1 MNVWEVGTR
10 VGPYEI
16 VGWLGAGGMGEVYR
30 ARDTR
35 LGRDVAIKLI
45 TQALSG
51 DAGRVRRFEQEARAA
66 GQLNHPNILGIH
78 DVGVHEAT
86 PYLVSELLE
95 GESLRARLQRG
106 PLPPRKA
113 VEFARQTAEGL
124 AAAHDMGIVHRDVKP
139 DNLFV
144 TNDGRIKI
152 LDFGIAKLTRSG
164 DEPGARTGDPTD
176 TAAGVVLGSAGYMS
190 PEQVRGEPVDQRSDI
205 FNVGAIL
212 YEMLTG
218 RAAFGGDT
226 AAEAM
231 AAILKDEPPDQ
242 LPATVQPALARIVS
256 RCLEK
261 TREAR
266 FQSARDLAFGLE
278 VISGTATG
286 AGLTLPARS
295 RLSGGER
302 LAWAVAAVAAVAAIA
317 GWIGRPRPAARELLP
332 TVVALTAPPRATFAA
347 EEAPVISPDGRRVAF
362 VAHDAAGT
370 RLLYTRAFYMRAV
383 EAADGQAIPGSDGA
397 SQPFWSPNSASIGF
411 FAQGRLKTVEV
422 ASGRLQTLAPAAG
435 PRGGTWN
442 QQDIIVFVPSPV
454 EGPHR
459 IPAAGGEATR
469 IAVDGG
475 PFPRGWFPSFLPD
488 GRHFLVF
495 VLTPNPEETGVFIAS
510 LDSPQRTRVI
520 TSRSH
525 AVYAAPGYLLY
536 WREGTLMAQPFD
548 AEQRRLT
555 GTSAA
560 VATGVG
566 MNPVTNQALFSTS
579 ASATLVFYSGAAG
592 QSELAWVDRFGA
604 PIGAATQLGALITIA
619 LSPDASQVVYDLA
632 DARSA
637 AFDLWRLIFSRGEPT
652 RLTFNPG
659 SDLFPVWS
667 PDGSRLAFASV
678 RDGPP
683 QLYEIGAAGAGPERH
698 LLKTDLPAV
707 PTGWTA
713 DGSMLV
719 YMVFNPKTAGGDIW
733 MLPRDGSA
741 PRPFLAT
748 GNDERY
754 GTLSKD
760 GRWLAYVSNESGRY
774 EVYVRSFPDAGNLRQ
789 LSNKG
794 GLQPLWRADDREI
807 FYLAPDRTLMAVEV
821 GASATNLDPGPPRP
835 LFATHATTLEIQPT
849 ARTYAAVRDG
859 QRFLLAN
866 ATQQARSEPI
876 RVVLNWH
883 AALRQ

>member
-1 MNVWEVGTR
+1 
-10 VGPYEI
+10 
-16 VGWLGAGGMGEVYR
+16 MGEVYR
-30 ARDTR
+30 ARDSR
-35 LGRDVAIKLI
+35 LGRDVAIKRI
-45 TQALSG
+45 TQTFAG
-51 DAGRVRRFEQEARAA
+51 DAARLHRFEQEARAA
-66 GQLNHPNILGIH
+66 GQLNHPNVLAIH
-78 DVGVHEAT
+78 DVGVHDGA
-86 PYLVSELLE
+86 PYLVCELLE

-106 PLPPRKA
+106 ALSAAKA
-113 VEFARQTAEGL
+113 VDFARQTAAGL

-144 TNDGRIKI
+144 THDGRIKI
-152 LDFGIAKLTRSG
+152 LDFGIAKLI
-164 DEPGARTGDPTD
+164 GARDESGGGTNQATV
-176 TAAGVVLGSAGYMS
+176 TAEGAIIGSAAYMS
-190 PEQVRGEPVDQRSDI
+190 PEQVRGEPVDERSDI
-205 FNVGAIL
+205 FSAGAIL

-218 RAAFGGDT
+218 RRAFGGET
-226 AAEAM
+226 ATEAM
-231 AAILKDEPPDQ
+231 ASVLKDEPPGP
-242 LPATVQPALARIVS
+242 LPASVQAPVARIVA

-261 TREAR
+261 SREAR

-278 VISGTATG
+278 VMSATG
-286 AGLTLPARS
+286 TGGGVTLPARS
-295 RLSGGER
+295 GLVRGDR
-302 LAWAVAAVAAVAAIA
+302 LAWAVAAVAVLAAIA
-317 GWIGRPRPAARELLP
+317 LWIGRPRPAAPELLS
-332 TVVALTAPPRATFAA
+332 TVVALTAPPGATLAA

-370 RLLYTRAFYMRAV
+370 RLLYTRAVYTRAV
-383 EAADGQAIPGSDGA
+383 EAVDGQAIPGTDDA
-397 SQPFWSPNSASIGF
+397 SQPFWSQNSASIGF
-411 FAQGRLKTVEV
+411 FAQGRLKRVDV
-422 ASGRLQTLAPAAG
+422 ASGRLQTLAPAAA

-442 QQDIIVFVPSPV
+442 QQDIIVFVPSPI

-459 IPAAGGEATR
+459 IPATGGQSTR

-475 PFPRGWFPSFLPD
+475 RFPRGWFPSFLPD

-495 VLTPNPEETGVFIAS
+495 VLTPNPEETAVFVAS
-510 LDSPQRTRVI
+510 LDSPERTRLI
-520 TSRSH
+520 PSRSH

-548 AEQRRLT
+548 AERRTLS
-555 GTSAA
+555 GTPAA

-566 MNPVTNQALFSTS
+566 LNPVTNQALFSVS
-579 ASATLVFYSGAAG
+579 ASATIVFYSGAAG
-592 QSELAWVDRFGA
+592 QSEIVWVDRSGT
-604 PIGAATQLGALITIA
+604 PSGAATHVGPLLTIA

-637 AFDLWRLIFSRGEPT
+637 TFDLWRLVFSRGEPT

-659 SDLFPVWS
+659 SDIFPIWR
-667 PDGSRLAFASV
+667 PDGSRLAFSSI

-683 QLYEIGAAGAGPERH
+683 QLYEIGAGGAGPERH

-707 PTGWTA
+707 PTGWTP
-713 DGSMLV
+713 DGSTLV
-719 YMVFNPKTAGGDIW
+719 YMLFNPKTAGGDIW
-733 MLPRDGSA
+733 LLPLDGSA
-741 PRPFLAT
+741 RPFLAT

-754 GTLSKD
+754 ATLSKD

-774 EVYVRSFPDAGNLRQ
+774 EVYVRSFPDGGNLRQ

-794 GLQPLWRADDREI
+794 GRQPLWRADGQEI
-807 FYLAPDRTLMAVEV
+807 FYLAPDGMLMAVEV
-821 GASATNLDPGPPRP
+821 GASATSLDPGPPRA
-835 LFATHATTLEIQPT
+835 LFATHAASLEIQQT
-849 ARTYAAVRDG
+849 SRTYAAALDG